1 MTAHPRQY
9 NWRGFL
15 KLSLTVKFIWCT
27 LRVHFNFKLSSM
39 VTKLI
44 GVKEFRQNMAKYS
57 AKAKK
62 HGWRY
67 VVLNRNVPIFEVKP
81 LSKKDTILEKLAA
94 DIAEARAD
102 VKAGRVYSAAEVRKH
117 LWL

>member
-1 MTAHPRQY
+1 
-9 NWRGFL
+9 
-15 KLSLTVKFIWCT
+15 
-27 LRVHFNFKLSSM
+27 M

-81 LSKKDTILEKLAA
+81 FSKKEAIMEKLAA
-94 DIAEARAD
+94 DIAEARQQVRD
-102 VKAGRVYSAAEVRKH
+102 GKVYTMEEVRRH
-117 LWL
+117 LGL